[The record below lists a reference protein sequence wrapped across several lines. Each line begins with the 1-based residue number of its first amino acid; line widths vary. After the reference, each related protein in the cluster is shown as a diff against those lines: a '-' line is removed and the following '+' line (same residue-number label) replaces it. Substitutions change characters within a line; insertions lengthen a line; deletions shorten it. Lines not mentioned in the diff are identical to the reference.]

1 MAGHL
6 EKISGIQVGVTP
18 RWDVANAIG
27 AALARVTSEVILFA
41 DTQQGMATAPEESFF
56 QNVDRNFDRDQAV
69 SMAFELLREKAFRL
83 GAEEK
88 ELEMEVIEDQQ
99 FNMVRGFYT
108 TGRNI
113 RVRVQIKPGLIGEY
127 DTIAGILSR
136 E

>member
-1 MAGHL
+1 
-6 EKISGIQVGVTP
+6 VTP

-41 DTQQGMATAPEESFF
+41 DTQQGMATAPEESFY
-56 QNVDRNFDRDQAV
+56 QNVDRNFGRDQAV
-69 SMAFELLREKAFRL
+69 AKAFELLHKKAIRL

-88 ELEMEVIEDQQ
+88 ELEMEVVEDQQ

-113 RVRVQIKPGLIGEY
+113 RVRVQIKPGLIQEY
-127 DTIAGILSR
+127 DTIAGILSK